1 MSDDKS
7 GVKKMDAKQLTD
19 LVVRPELERLGLYS
33 EAAVQL
39 VVGTIFTESRAKY
52 LKQHGN
58 GPALG
63 IIQMEPATH
72 DDIWLN
78 FLKYKNELAGKVN
91 AASSYVE
98 FDKASVISV
107 HANELVFNLRY
118 AVAMCRVHYLR
129 KPEAL
134 PKAGDIPAL
143 GRYWKKHYNTE
154 LGKGKVTDFIEKF
167 PKEIL

>member
-1 MSDDKS
+1 
-7 GVKKMDAKQLTD
+7 MDAKQLTD

-39 VVGTIFTESRAKY
+39 IVGTIFTESRGKY

-63 IIQMEPATH
+63 VIQMEPATH

-78 FLKYKNELAGKVN
+78 YLKYKSPLAEKIID
-91 AASSYVE
+91 ASSAIGLDDV
-98 FDKASVISV
+98 SIIPV
-107 HANELVFNLRY
+107 HHSELIANLRY

-129 KPEAL
+129 APSAL
-134 PKAGDIPAL
+134 PKAGEIDAL
-143 GRYWKKHYNTE
+143 ARYWKKHYNTD